1 MRVGQIIKTDT
12 REASLFATWI
22 HIQKA
27 VKEREEG
34 LQ

>member
-12 REASLFATWI
+12 REIYFSAMWI

-27 VKEREEG
+27 VKEKEEG